1 MRASIHLGNAHLDEF
16 EQLRIEAFGNPAFN
30 GHEAVDAAVLMGHEV
45 QTLDHSYLHRERI
58 DDASLGLQASEYAL
72 PSGSAICPDG
82 TSGQCLSM

>member
-1 MRASIHLGNAHLDEF
+1 
-16 EQLRIEAFGNPAFN
+16 
-30 GHEAVDAAVLMGHEV
+30 MGHEV